1 MSNKKNGANI
11 EFNFFK
17 FAIRLGF
24 VAVVLEII
32 VGILVGFGYGV

>member
-1 MSNKKNGANI
+1 MNNDNTKTG
-11 EFNFFK
+11 FNFFK
-17 FAIRLGF
+17 FVFRLGF

>member
-1 MSNKKNGANI
+1 MSNDKNCKVK
-11 EFNFFK
+11 FNFFK

>member
-1 MSNKKNGANI
+1 MSNKKNGAKI

>member
-1 MSNKKNGANI
+1 MSIKKNGAKV

-24 VAVVLEII
+24 VAVILEVIA
-32 VGILVGFGYGV
+32 GIMAGFGYGV